1 MLSNVKYHLL
11 KMVSSILCRMPYKN
25 ILAIGSFLGPAIMNR
40 IPKQRNRG
48 IEQIM
53 TGLIIRSIW
62 RLHMQRGKGLW
73 GLLPT

>member
-40 IPKQRNRG
+40 IPKQRNRR
-48 IEQIM
+48 M
-53 TGLIIRSIW
+53 TPLQVSS
-62 RLHMQRGKGLW
+62 
-73 GLLPT
+73 

>member
-53 TGLIIRSIW
+53 TDLLSETEYAD
-62 RLHMQRGKGLW
+62 RLLNKVYQRV
-73 GLLPT
+73 